1 MGEVP
6 FPGVQIV
13 PLSASSHDGAEFT
26 SMLDPLDM
34 DASAL
39 SLKMPGQCALL
50 HRHPSALAGSAPTL

>member
-26 SMLDPLDM
+26 SMLGPLDM
-34 DASAL
+34 DDSAL
-39 SLKMPGQCALL
+39 SLKMPGQCAL